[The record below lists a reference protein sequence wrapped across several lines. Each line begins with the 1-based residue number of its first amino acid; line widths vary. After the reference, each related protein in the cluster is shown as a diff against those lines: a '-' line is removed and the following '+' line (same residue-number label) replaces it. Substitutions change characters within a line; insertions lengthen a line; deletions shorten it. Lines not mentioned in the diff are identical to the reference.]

1 MLKVHEKNPSK
12 SVLVT
17 GATGFIGSHLVN
29 LLIEKHYKLKI
40 YSRKSVTDEF
50 MELVDDS
57 SWLSG
62 ELSDKDRL
70 EIACTG
76 IDIVFHVAGVA
87 SSDSSNSE
95 ECREVNL
102 IGTQNVYLASV
113 KAGVRKFIYVSS
125 ILASDPGSS
134 FYAESKRLSE
144 EFLSSC
150 QRDGAQTK
158 VAILRPASVY
168 GLGMKGSL
176 RTFILFAMRGLI
188 PSLPKIKN
196 SFPLVS
202 VGDLCRALIAVAEDE
217 SPDTLVSAFTITD
230 GQEYTVNRV
239 EAAVY
244 FGLRRRKPYMA
255 IPKWAIRLASVI
267 AYLADLTGIK
277 KNRLNLKLDNILL
290 GRGNVTRA
298 SEFPRYN
305 FRPLSTLESEM
316 PRIINSMNRK

>member
-1 MLKVHEKNPSK
+1 MHQQNPSK
-12 SVLVT
+12 SILVT

-29 LLIEKHYKLKI
+29 LLIEKHYDLKI
-40 YSRKSVTDEF
+40 YSRKPITDEF
-50 MELVDDS
+50 TDLVDES

-70 EIACTG
+70 EIACSG
-76 IDIVFHVAGVA
+76 IDIVFHLAGVS
-87 SSDSSNSE
+87 SSDSSNPE
-95 ECREVNL
+95 ECRKVNL

-125 ILASDPGSS
+125 ILASDPESS

-176 RTFILFAMRGLI
+176 RTFVLFAMRGLI
-188 PSLPKIKN
+188 PSLPKVKT

-202 VGDLCRALIAVAEDE
+202 VEDLCRALIAVAEDE
-217 SPDTLVSAFTITD
+217 SSDTLVSAFTITD
-230 GQEYTVNRV
+230 GEEYTVNRV

-244 FGLRRRKPYMA
+244 SGLRRRKPYMA
-255 IPKWAIRLASVI
+255 IPKLAIHLASVI
-267 AYLADLTGIK
+267 AYFADLTGIK
-277 KNRLNLKLDNILL
+277 KNRLNRKLDKILF
-290 GRGNVTRA
+290 GRENVTEA

-305 FRPLSTLESEM
+305 LRPLATLESEM
-316 PRIINSMNRK
+316 HRIINSMNRK

>member
-1 MLKVHEKNPSK
+1 MHQQNPSK

-29 LLIEKHYKLKI
+29 LLIEKNYNLKI
-40 YSRKSVTDEF
+40 YSRNPITDEF
-50 MELVDDS
+50 ADLIDES

-62 ELSDKDRL
+62 ELSDKGSL

-87 SSDSSNSE
+87 SSDSSNPE
-95 ECREVNL
+95 ECRKVNL

-113 KAGVRKFIYVSS
+113 KAGVRKFIFVSS
-125 ILASDPGSS
+125 ILASDPESS

-150 QRDGAQTK
+150 QRDRALTK

-188 PSLPKIKN
+188 PSLPKVKN

-217 SPDTLVSAFTITD
+217 SPDTLMSAFTITD

-244 FGLRRRKPYMA
+244 HGLRRRKPYMA
-255 IPKWAIRLASVI
+255 IPKWAIYLVSVI

-277 KNRLNLKLDNILL
+277 KNRLNLKLDKIFL
-290 GRGNVTRA
+290 GRENVSRA
-298 SEFPRYN
+298 GEFPRYN
-305 FRPLSTLESEM
+305 YKPLLTLESEM
-316 PRIINSMNRK
+316 PSIINSMNRK